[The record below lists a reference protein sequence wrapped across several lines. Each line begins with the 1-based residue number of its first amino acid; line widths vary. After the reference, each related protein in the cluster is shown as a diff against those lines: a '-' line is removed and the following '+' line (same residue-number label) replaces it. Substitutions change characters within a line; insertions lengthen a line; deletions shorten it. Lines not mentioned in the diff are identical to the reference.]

1 MDHPLTP
8 EQQDLVIEDALRSHP
23 VAPLPRD
30 LSADV
35 MERIAMIPRPRP
47 IHLTWSDLA
56 LAILL
61 SICLAAL
68 WFSLNSL
75 PPLVVA
81 QIRKESILLYQR
93 FLINARWLL
102 PALAFGLAGFLAALT
117 IPYWKRQLRG

>member
-8 EQQDLVIEDALRSHP
+8 EQEDLLIEEALRSHP

-30 LSADV
+30 ISADV
-35 MERIAMIPRPRP
+35 MARIAVIPRPRP
-47 IHLTWSDLA
+47 FSFTWSDLA

-75 PPLVVA
+75 PPLVIA
-81 QIRKESILLYQR
+81 QIRKESILLYQH

-102 PALAFGLAGFLAALT
+102 PALSFGLAGFLAALT
-117 IPYWKRQLRG
+117 LPYWRRQLAG